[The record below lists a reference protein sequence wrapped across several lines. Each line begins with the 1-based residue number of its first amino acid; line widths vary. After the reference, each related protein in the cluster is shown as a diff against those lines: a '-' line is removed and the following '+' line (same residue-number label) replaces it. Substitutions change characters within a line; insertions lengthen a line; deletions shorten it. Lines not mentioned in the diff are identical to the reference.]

1 MKPLV
6 SSFALVLAISAAT
19 TSAEAKGCLTGA
31 LVGGVAG
38 HYAHHTLTGA
48 IAACYTGHHIAHENQ
63 QRQLRVTAPLAQPRE
78 SSGGG
83 WERGDMERG
92 SMGGW

>member
-19 TSAEAKGCLTGA
+19 TSAEAKGCLRGA
-31 LVGGVAG
+31 LVAGVAG

-48 IAACYTGHHIAHENQ
+48 IAGCYMGHHIAHENQ
-63 QRQLRVTAPLAQPRE
+63 QQLHVTSPPAQP
-78 SSGGG
+78 SGG

-92 SMGGW
+92 GSMGGR